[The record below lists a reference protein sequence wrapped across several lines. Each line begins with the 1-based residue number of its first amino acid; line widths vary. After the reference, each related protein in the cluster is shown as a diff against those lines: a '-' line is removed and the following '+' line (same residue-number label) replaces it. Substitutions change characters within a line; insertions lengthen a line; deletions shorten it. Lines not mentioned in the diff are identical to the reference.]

1 MEHFLLRHLDG
12 QTPLSRASF
21 MCGPPFWR
29 KYSGGLC
36 PPPSWMLT
44 DPALQ
49 VPDCGPLIN
58 NCDGSTYMN
67 KDDVLAEP

>member
-1 MEHFLLRHLDG
+1 
-12 QTPLSRASF
+12 
-21 MCGPPFWR
+21 
-29 KYSGGLC
+29 
-36 PPPSWMLT
+36 MLT

>member
-1 MEHFLLRHLDG
+1 MAGR
-12 QTPLSRASF
+12 LSLGRPSCAAL
-21 MCGPPFWR
+21 PF
-29 KYSGGLC
+29 GENTAVDC
-36 PPPSWMLT
+36 VPPPSWMLT